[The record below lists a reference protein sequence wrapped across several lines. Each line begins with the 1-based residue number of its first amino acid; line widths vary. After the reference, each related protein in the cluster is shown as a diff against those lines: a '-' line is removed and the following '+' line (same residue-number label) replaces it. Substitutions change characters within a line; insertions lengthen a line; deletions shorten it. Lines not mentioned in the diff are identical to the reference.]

1 MTLFE
6 AVYFNSGDC
15 TQEKVEKKGG
25 RKGREASSLG
35 GVLTRRTRGRSR
47 CFRLPASLAPP
58 CGRAHTVQVH
68 PANPPFA
75 FKKIEFFS
83 ALRVFVAAGASHRGG
98 FSPGEHRLCSCG
110 ACAEYLWST
119 QLVAPHHVGS
129 SQTWDRTHISCTDR
143 QILYH

>member
-1 MTLFE
+1 MTF
-6 AVYFNSGDC
+6 GIIG
-15 TQEKVEKKGG
+15 KVSHRKRWKTKGG
-25 RKGREASSLG
+25 RKGRKASSLG
-35 GVLTRRTRGRSR
+35 GVLTGRTRGHSR

-83 ALRVFVAAGASHRGG
+83 ALPVFVAAGASRGG
-98 FSPGEHRLCSCG
+98 GFCLGEHRLCSCG
-110 ACAEYLWST
+110 ACAEYLWSI

-129 SQTWDRTHISCTDR
+129 SQTWDQTHISCRDR